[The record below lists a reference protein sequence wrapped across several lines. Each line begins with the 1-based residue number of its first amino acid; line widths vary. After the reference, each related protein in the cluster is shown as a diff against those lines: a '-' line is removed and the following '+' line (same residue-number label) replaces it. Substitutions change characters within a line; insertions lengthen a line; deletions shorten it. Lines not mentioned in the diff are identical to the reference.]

1 MSKLIPA
8 VGYIR
13 CSTEMQED
21 SPDQQKNEI
30 LNFSAKNGYDV
41 KAWFVDFGKSG
52 TTFEQRPEFQRMK
65 KIVENKPNFNA
76 VICYDESRWGRAI
89 DAEENTFWRVY
100 FRKFRVDVVL
110 VKTSIDPKHEYAPML
125 KAFEGVQA
133 SQYSKKLSELTL
145 RGALNN
151 GIYSNGGFPPLGYKR
166 VAVNLKTG
174 TERVLRE
181 GEWSIPGQEK
191 VIWALGEK
199 SEVKIVIT
207 IFEQRAEG
215 LSYYSIAQALN
226 MKGVPSIERGR
237 WKSKDQKWSKCSVRS
252 ILENRAYLG
261 ERIYNKNS
269 MSKIIASQ
277 NGVELRH
284 EIVFPHWQKNPKE
297 WIVTK
302 NAHPAIISEELWEK
316 VQLLRRIK
324 SSNHPQW
331 DSHKTEYLLSGL
343 LICSECGYPFQGWS
357 ATKKKH
363 RYFRYMDGGFKNK
376 GICSKLVF
384 NRDKLEKFAIERVKE
399 IILSPNHLQRI
410 ENYLDLMLKKEPRLE
425 RSERRDQKRQI
436 DELKMKIQNI
446 VEAIESRPNG
456 VKLDTLMKRLE
467 DLETKEKELQEQLN
481 TKKQITDSAHEIQ
494 LAKESVRSFVQNFE
508 KYFDPASLYEKKLIL
523 QKCIK
528 TVTIDRKKEMV
539 RFYFNEV
546 PAAIPQISEMMK
558 KNSVWN
564 GLSLDCSGG
573 GIRTHDLRIMIPTL

>member
-1 MSKLIPA
+1 MILA

-21 SPDQQKNEI
+21 SPDQQKTEI
-30 LNFSAKNGYDV
+30 LNFSANNGYDV

-52 TTFEQRPEFQRMK
+52 TTFDQRPEFQRLK
-65 KIVENKPNFNA
+65 KIVENKPNFKA

-100 FRKFRVDVVL
+100 FRKFKVDVVL

-166 VAVNLKTG
+166 VAINLKTG
-174 TERVLRE
+174 VERVLRD
-181 GEWSIPGQEK
+181 GEWSIPNQEK
-191 VIWALGEK
+191 VIWALGERN
-199 SEVKIVIT
+199 EVNIVTT

-215 LSYYSIAQALN
+215 QSYYTIAQALN
-226 MKGVPSIERGR
+226 MKGIPSIERGR

-277 NGVELRH
+277 KGVELRN
-284 EIVFPHWQKNPKE
+284 EIIYPHWQKNRKE

-316 VQLLRRIK
+316 VQLLRRIR

-331 DSHKTEYLLSGL
+331 DSHKTEYLLSGQ

-357 ATKKKH
+357 AAKKKH
-363 RYFRYMDGGFKNK
+363 RYYRYMDGGFKNK

-384 NRDKLEKFAIERVKE
+384 NRDKLERFAIERVKE
-399 IILSPNHLQRI
+399 IMLSPNHLQRI
-410 ENYLDLMLKKEPRLE
+410 ENYLDIMFKKEPQVE
-425 RSERRDQKRQI
+425 RSERRDQKRQL

-456 VKLDTLMKRLE
+456 VNLDTLMKRLE
-467 DLETKEKELQEQLN
+467 DLESKEKELLEHVNQ
-481 TKKQITDSAHEIQ
+481 KKQIADNAHEIQ
-494 LAKESVRSFVQNFE
+494 LVKESVRSFVHNFE
-508 KYFDPASLYEKKLIL
+508 RFFDSASLYEKKQFL

-528 TVTIDRKKEMV
+528 TVEIDRKKEMV

-546 PAAIPQISEMMK
+546 PIAIPQIGEMMK
-558 KNSVWN
+558 KNSVWS
-564 GLSLDCSGG
+564 GLSLESSGG
-573 GIRTHDLRIMIPTL
+573 GIRTLDLRIMIPTL